1 MIKVSCYVRDGVSY
15 EPQHLYG
22 IAGPLFT
29 AMSGLIISV
38 EDRYRAAAFYPPLIH
53 SGFLMDITRRCGI
66 KQKNN
71 QTVVLFFLPQ

>member
-1 MIKVSCYVRDGVSY
+1 MTVETKFPATCVIVSRF

-22 IAGPLFT
+22 IAGPWIT

-53 SGFLMDITRRCGI
+53 SGF
-66 KQKNN
+66 
-71 QTVVLFFLPQ
+71 